1 MKRFQGST
9 KRVAR
14 PDQREGRGGSAG
26 TPAPRK
32 SNGISASQPLAT
44 PFAKPQGVPHPRI
57 MRRHR
62 TSSPRRGMVLLVV
75 LVVVMLLSLGAW
87 AFSESMVVEAR
98 ATVAYGR
105 DAQARVMADS
115 AIELAASLVAD
126 RTDRNPEN
134 LHHNPSLMQHVLMRS
149 GEGPKGMGRFS
160 IVSSVSTDTTGKQ
173 LRFGLQDESGKL
185 NLNTLL
191 TSKLEEADA
200 RKLLLGIPNM
210 TEDVADA
217 ILDWIDTDVQP
228 RSMGAEDE
236 YYLSLSPPYEP
247 ANGPFSSLEDLL
259 LVKGVTPAML
269 FGEDANRN
277 GLLDPSEDDGGD
289 SLPVDNADGVLDRGW
304 FAYFTTYSRETNLQ
318 TDDSEKINVNQ
329 GLLTELYDAL
339 EPEMGEDVAKFI
351 VAYRIKG
358 AKPKPI
364 TNTGSSSGSGS
375 SGSLSSG
382 GGRGGSG
389 STGNG
394 SSSSGSPS
402 GIPSPGGSASSSSGG
417 SSGTPTTAQQVS
429 AINGL
434 VSTLAAVGSKQKVT
448 RGGIDLT
455 NGGQQQINSLYDLVG
470 IEVEIEID
478 GTKTTLESPWA
489 EDANPMRTYWPE
501 VTGLLATRADPHIE
515 GRININEAPYE
526 VLVGIPGM
534 TEELASAIAGSQL
547 MSTSGETLTGQVSD
561 RATTAWLFYNGLTD
575 VTTLRQLDP
584 YITSRGDVFRVQA
597 IGYYDDGGPFCRVEA
612 IIDGTRPRPAILM
625 SRDLT
630 ELGRAYPL
638 RALAPD
644 TTP

>member
-1 MKRFQGST
+1 
-9 KRVAR
+9 
-14 PDQREGRGGSAG
+14 
-26 TPAPRK
+26 
-32 SNGISASQPLAT
+32 
-44 PFAKPQGVPHPRI
+44 
-57 MRRHR
+57 
-62 TSSPRRGMVLLVV
+62 MVLLVV

-87 AFSESMVVEAR
+87 TFSESMVIDAR
-98 ATVAYGR
+98 ATAAYGR
-105 DAQARVMADS
+105 DVQARVMADS

-134 LHHNPSLMQHVLMRS
+134 LHHNPSVMQHVLMRS

-160 IVSSVSTDTTGKQ
+160 IVAGVSTDVSAKT

-191 TSKLEEADA
+191 TSQLEEADA

-210 TEDVADA
+210 TEEIADA
-217 ILDWIDTDVQP
+217 ILDWIDTDLQP
-228 RSMGAEDE
+228 RSLGAEDE

-259 LVKGVTPAML
+259 LVKGVTPALL

-277 GLLDPSEDDGGD
+277 GLLDPSEDDGEA
-289 SLPVDNADGVLDRGW
+289 SLPIDNADGALDRGW

-339 EPEMGEDVAKFI
+339 EPEMGEDVAKFV

-358 AKPKPI
+358 AKPKPV
-364 TNTGSSSGSGS
+364 TDTG
-375 SGSLSSG
+375 
-382 GGRGGSG
+382 
-389 STGNG
+389 
-394 SSSSGSPS
+394 
-402 GIPSPGGSASSSSGG
+402 SSSSGG
-417 SSGTPTTAQQVS
+417 SSSGSSSSGSLASSGSSTSGRSGSGSGGSGSTPSGSSSGSTPSSGSSGSGSTSAPTTAQQVS

-434 VSTLAAVGSKQKVT
+434 VSALAAVGNKQKVT

-470 IEVEIEID
+470 VEVEIEID
-478 GTKTTLESPWA
+478 GTQTTLESPWA
-489 EDANPMRTYWPE
+489 EDAAAMRTYWPE
-501 VTGLLATRADPHIE
+501 VTGLLATRADQFLE

-526 VLVGIPGM
+526 VLVGLPGM
-534 TEELASAIAGSQL
+534 TEELASAIAGSQM
-547 MSTSGETLTGQVSD
+547 MSSTGESLSGQVSD
-561 RATTAWLFYNGLTD
+561 RATTAWLFYNGWTD
-575 VTTLRQLDP
+575 LATLRKLDP

-612 IIDGTRPRPAILM
+612 IIDGTRPRPAVLM

-638 RALAPD
+638 RALAPE
-644 TTP
+644 TSP